1 MRSLPPLTRK
11 LLRDLWRLRG
21 QGLAIAL
28 VMAAGVGMAVMS
40 YGMMRS
46 LEATRSA
53 YYEGYGLAQVWVPLR
68 RAPDSLAR
76 DIAAVDG
83 VATVETRI
91 SGAATVDLPG
101 IAEPVQAQLHSLPV
115 TLNRLVLR
123 SGRIPRVDAPNE
135 VLANE
140 AFVQAARL
148 PLGSRVPI
156 LVYAKRIE
164 LILVGTAI
172 SPEHIYA
179 VAPGQIFPDNRRFG
193 IIWMAREPL
202 SAALD
207 MRDGFN
213 EVLLRLA
220 PGAKEAE
227 VIRRVDRISAAYGP
241 SGAFGR
247 SLSISDRFLSS
258 EIEQLETTVRILPPI
273 FLAVSAFLLNILLAR
288 LIDTEREI
296 IGLLKAF
303 GYRNRTI
310 AWHYAQLAVLLSGGG
325 VLLGWLL
332 GGWLGRGIAGIY
344 QDYFAFPFLAFSA
357 GADSYLASGGLALAA
372 VLTGAFTAVWRAQR
386 LPPAEAMRPPA
397 PSRYSNNRLT
407 NWLVQRLPDEP
418 SRMLL
423 RGFLRRPLRTIASIL
438 GLAMAL
444 ALYVASA
451 SSTDNFERMIQL
463 VFERG
468 QRADLALAFAE
479 ARDPR
484 IARELTS
491 LPGVQRAEGY
501 RAVAVELVQ
510 GARREREAILG
521 LPPGAAL
528 MRIVALDGSVQA
540 LPPNGALISSQLAR
554 KLNLAAGDLVEVQVT
569 EGRRPRFRLPIARVV
584 DVPLGAAVVIDRR
597 QLNRLMQEGD
607 LVSGAYLMIDPAR
620 TGELYRALKAT
631 PQVVSVTVAA
641 NAVRGI
647 RETVAESMGIV
658 TLFNTLFAMLIVVGV
673 TFTGARISLS
683 ERARDLASM
692 RVLGFRKGE
701 AGFVLLGEQIIL
713 AIAALPLGLLLGIAL
728 SRYIA
733 ASFSSDMFM
742 IPAAVSARTLG
753 EGIFVVLA
761 AAAAT
766 AILIRR
772 SADRLDLVRAL
783 KTRE

>member
-386 LPPAEAMRPPA
+386 LPPADAMRPPA

-418 SRMLL
+418 S
-423 RGFLRRPLRTIASIL
+423 
-438 GLAMAL
+438 
-444 ALYVASA
+444 YVASA

-658 TLFNTLFAMLIVVGV
+658 TLFNTLFAMLCWASRSSWRSPPCPWGCCWVSPCH
-673 TFTGARISLS
+673 AISL
-683 ERARDLASM
+683 
-692 RVLGFRKGE
+692 
-701 AGFVLLGEQIIL
+701 
-713 AIAALPLGLLLGIAL
+713 
-728 SRYIA
+728 
-733 ASFSSDMFM
+733 
-742 IPAAVSARTLG
+742 PAFHLTCS
-753 EGIFVVLA
+753 
-761 AAAAT
+761 
-766 AILIRR
+766 
-772 SADRLDLVRAL
+772 
-783 KTRE
+783 